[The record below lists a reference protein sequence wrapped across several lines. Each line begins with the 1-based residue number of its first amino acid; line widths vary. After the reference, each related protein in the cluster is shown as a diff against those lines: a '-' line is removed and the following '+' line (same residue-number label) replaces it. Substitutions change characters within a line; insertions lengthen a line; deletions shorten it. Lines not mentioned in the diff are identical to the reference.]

1 MNSALT
7 FYFGDWK
14 EIKIGDEVF
23 VGTCGSGRT
32 LFGEHAK
39 LVKILK
45 NHLVFETESKTK
57 IKTKIDNLHHT
68 VGKANEYGYFVSLG
82 RRDESTFIK
91 KETRFY

>member
-1 MNSALT
+1 MNSVLT

-23 VGTCGSGRT
+23 VGTCCSGRT
-32 LFGEHAK
+32 VFGEHAK

-57 IKTKIDNLHHT
+57 VKTKIDNLNRT
-68 VGKANEYGYFVSLG
+68 VGKANECGYFVSLG

-91 KETRFY
+91 TETRFY

>member
-1 MNSALT
+1 MNSVLT
-7 FYFGDWK
+7 YVWGDWK

-57 IKTKIDNLHHT
+57 VKSKINNLNQT
-68 VGKANEYGYFVSLG
+68 VGKANEFGYFVSLG
-82 RRDESTFIK
+82 RKDESTFIERK
-91 KETRFY
+91 IRF

>member
-1 MNSALT
+1 MNSVLT
-7 FYFGDWK
+7 FTLGDWK
-14 EIKIGDEVF
+14 EIKMGDEVF

-57 IKTKIDNLHHT
+57 IKSRIDNLNHT
-68 VGKANEYGYFVSLG
+68 VGKANEFGYFVSLG
-82 RRDESTFIK
+82 RRDESTFIERK
-91 KETRFY
+91 IRF

>member
-1 MNSALT
+1 MNSVLT

-32 LFGEHAK
+32 VFGEHAK

-57 IKTKIDNLHHT
+57 VKTKIDNLNHT

-91 KETRFY
+91 TETRFY

>member
-1 MNSALT
+1 MNSVLT
-7 FYFGDWK
+7 FTLGDWK

-23 VGTCGSGRT
+23 VGTCGSGLT

-57 IKTKIDNLHHT
+57 IKSRIDNLNHT
-68 VGKANEYGYFVSLG
+68 VGKANEFGYFVSLG
-82 RRDESTFIK
+82 RRDESTFIERK
-91 KETRFY
+91 IRF

>member
-1 MNSALT
+1 MNSILT

-32 LFGEHAK
+32 VFGEHAK

-57 IKTKIDNLHHT
+57 VKTKIDNLNHT
-68 VGKANEYGYFVSLG
+68 VGKANECGYFVSLG

-91 KETRFY
+91 TETRFY